1 MKTIAKL
8 MALCML
14 LGTLAI
20 AQDKPADTTKAPAA
34 ASDKDTK
41 DNKDKKPKKEKKKK
55 EKKGDA
61 AKDADKPGDKK

>member
-20 AQDKPADTTKAPAA
+20 AQDKPADTKAPAA

-41 DNKDKKPKKEKKKK
+41 DKDKKPKKEKKKK
-55 EKKGDA
+55 EKKGDT
-61 AKDADKPGDKK
+61 AKDAEKAGDKK

>member
-14 LGTLAI
+14 FGTLAI

-41 DNKDKKPKKEKKKK
+41 DKDKKAKKEKKSKK

-61 AKDADKPGDKK
+61 AKDAEKAGDKK

>member
-41 DNKDKKPKKEKKKK
+41 DKEKKPKKEKKKK
-55 EKKGDA
+55 EKKGDT
-61 AKDADKPGDKK
+61 AKDAEKAGDKK

>member
-41 DNKDKKPKKEKKKK
+41 DKDKKPKKEKKKK
-55 EKKGDA
+55 EKKGDT
-61 AKDADKPGDKK
+61 AKDADKPAGDKK